1 MEDYI
6 RQILLWIGFTIEEQR
21 NSIYD
26 DSINSFSDI
35 RIFTE
40 KYISNLSTDFSG
52 RTQANGKIRFRLS
65 RTKWMKALLRW
76 VQDFHRISGNL
87 TIVEINEVM
96 FIEQLDTTLYKE
108 NIRKNLI
115 DQSNTKATEDS
126 PGPLES

>member
-1 MEDYI
+1 MK
-6 RQILLWIGFTIEEQR
+6 LLR
-21 NSIYD
+21 N
-26 DSINSFSDI
+26 N
-35 RIFTE
+35 
-40 KYISNLSTDFSG
+40 FSG
-52 RTQANGKIRFRLS
+52 RTQANGKIHFRFS